1 MDRDVYSG
9 RLKLHGEEHGK
20 TLLAANNYANSLIRL
35 ERFKEARKLMRKMTP
50 VAQRVLGEP
59 SETTLWMKW
68 NYAGALYQDPDA
80 PLDDLREAVTM
91 LEDAERIARRVFG
104 AAYPL
109 TRAIAADLPKLRDE
123 LRARSAPP

>member
-1 MDRDVYSG
+1 M
-9 RLKLHGEEHGK
+9 
-20 TLLAANNYANSLIRL
+20 
-35 ERFKEARKLMRKMTP
+35 MP
-50 VAQRVLGEP
+50 VAQHVLGEC

-80 PLDDLREAVTM
+80 PLDDLRDAVTM

-109 TRAIAADLPKLRDE
+109 TMAIAADLPKLRDE
-123 LRARSAPP
+123 LRARSAAP

>member
-1 MDRDVYSG
+1 MG
-9 RLKLHGEEHGK
+9 RPEGDPARSMAMTEL
-20 TLLAANNYANSLIRL
+20 NYA
-35 ERFKEARKLMRKMTP
+35 E
-50 VAQRVLGEP
+50 
-59 SETTLWMKW
+59 
-68 NYAGALYQDPDA
+68 ALYSDDGA
-80 PLDDLREAVTM
+80 TLDDLREAVTM